1 MSESKVMRA
10 QGDFRCANCF
20 HFRMAETCSQV
31 TPTVPYCDRR
41 ERQIGWNPVLF
52 MCGDYASKDG
62 QTTMQTSLDWRWPK
76 GAMQ

>member
-1 MSESKVMRA
+1 MIESKLMRA

-20 HFRMAETCSQV
+20 YFRMA
-31 TPTVPYCDRR
+31 PTSSEGTQAVPYCDRR

-52 MCGDYASKDG
+52 MCGDYATKDG

-76 GAMQ
+76 GAVQ